1 MEYWLTL
8 LRIHF
13 FNVVLIIL
21 RIVLVLSGLASH
33 VVHYRWRSRGHS
45 SLFAGYVFALFR
57 VECRLFVGRD
67 YTVTSVITV
76 VRVRFRSGHRSSQF
90 DKVLTRDAPNV
101 CYFLHP
107 LREGIARETYIG
119 LCIRFGTLL
128 FHKLFTGHLEF
139 HYFFEADTELFTIEN
154 KQNGRIFLYGTY
166 LLPYDFRSISAF
178 PAWQLS
184 LWSWQSPFD
193 SIIIINVQSQH
204 RDGTTS

>member
-1 MEYWLTL
+1 MECWLTL

-21 RIVLVLSGLASH
+21 RIVLVLSELASH

-45 SLFAGYVFALFR
+45 PLFAGYVFAFFR

-67 YTVTSVITV
+67 YTVGSVITV
-76 VRVRFRSGHRSSQF
+76 VRVRLRSGHRSSQF

-101 CYFLHP
+101 CNFLHP

-119 LCIRFGTLL
+119 LSIRFGPLL

-139 HYFFEADTELFTIEN
+139 HYFFEADTELFMIEN

-166 LLPYDFRSISAF
+166 SHTIFVQFLLS
-178 PAWQLS
+178 
-184 LWSWQSPFD
+184 SPDSCHFD
-193 SIIIINVQSQH
+193 LGNRRHSIINLITI
-204 RDGTTS
+204 TTSRWHYEFN